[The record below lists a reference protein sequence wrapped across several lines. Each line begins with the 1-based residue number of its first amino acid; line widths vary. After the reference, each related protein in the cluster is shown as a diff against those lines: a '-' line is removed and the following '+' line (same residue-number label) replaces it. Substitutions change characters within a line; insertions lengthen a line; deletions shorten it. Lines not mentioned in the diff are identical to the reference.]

1 MSLGNELVVNGG
13 FSIGDNWELPP
24 TGEWYIGGGLLNFQP
39 FAYSET
45 YWEASQAIGITGGKT
60 YQVDFDF
67 PILQTMFGMYK
78 VSLGGNEEFIG
89 MELEL
94 ELPKVF
100 TAGSSD
106 NKIKFLAR
114 GYDEE
119 DVLVAI
125 DNVSVREIL
134 DDGSLGLEM
143 LEMMEDF

>member
-1 MSLGNELVVNGG
+1 
-13 FSIGDNWELPP
+13 
-24 TGEWYIGGGLLNFQP
+24 
-39 FAYSET
+39 
-45 YWEASQAIGITGGKT
+45 
-60 YQVDFDF
+60 
-67 PILQTMFGMYK
+67 MFGMYK